1 MVDNT
6 DKRELRERQ
15 KKKSTPAEDNEK
27 YLLTMMVNE
36 QRLFDKLSG
45 VISEKDFTEE
55 IISDV
60 AKKIFEQYRSQGK
73 VVPANILNSFEDAES
88 QEKVSE
94 IFTKEFEFDT
104 TPSIMEKVLTDVIIK
119 IKTNNIDKA
128 LRENSNV
135 SYIQLARQKEEVKK
149 IRIKL

>member
-1 MVDNT
+1 M
-6 DKRELRERQ
+6 
-15 KKKSTPAEDNEK
+15 
-27 YLLTMMVNE
+27 
-36 QRLFDKLSG
+36 
-45 VISEKDFTEE
+45 
-55 IISDV
+55 
-60 AKKIFEQYRSQGK
+60 
-73 VVPANILNSFEDAES
+73 NSFEDAES